1 MSVSP
6 GGAADNLETWAQG
19 GLVREYANREL
30 RPVEAQIL
38 ERYREQLSGRVLEI
52 GCGGGRLSGYLAEI
66 AAELHAIDIS
76 PEMVEHCRAVYPGAS
91 FAIGDMR
98 DLSEHADDSFEV
110 VFAGSNVLDA
120 VGAADRER
128 SLGEFK
134 RVLAP
139 GGLFVLSTHN
149 LAAAAEV
156 RGPAGDLLVCA
167 RAGDARGLARAI
179 VRFPKRV
186 RNHRRLGPL
195 ESTGQGEALVNDRAH
210 DYSLLHFYISPQ
222 RQAQQ
227 LAEHGFGLIECLDR
241 DGAAVDPVAG
251 ESESPDLHYVATGL
265 AAPHA

>member
-1 MSVSP
+1 MSVPS
-6 GGAADNLETWAQG
+6 GGADNLETWTEG

-38 ERYREQLSGRVLEI
+38 ERYRDRLSGRVLEI
-52 GCGGGRLSGYLAEI
+52 GCGGGRLSGYLVEI

-76 PEMVEHCRAVYPGAS
+76 PEMVEHCRATYPGAS

-128 SLGEFK
+128 ALREFA

-139 GGLFVLSTHN
+139 DGLFVLSTHN

-179 VRFPKRV
+179 VRLPTRV
-186 RNHRRLGPL
+186 RNRRRLRPF
-195 ESTGQGEALVNDRAH
+195 ESMGDGEALVNDRAH

-222 RQAQQ
+222 RQARQ
-227 LAEHGFGLIECLDR
+227 LAEHGFRLLECLDR
-241 DGAAVDPVAG
+241 EGAAVDPQAAD
-251 ESESPDLHYVATGL
+251 SASPDLHYVATGP
-265 AAPHA
+265 AAPRA